1 LTFKLQDW
9 MNWVKENEELN
20 NLGLKLLTRAIE
32 LEEKACD
39 EEDEED
45 KLKYSYMSDGLME
58 GVRIVEEEIEKK
70 NKELKKKELNKAVG
84 RALGK
89 YAITILTEL
98 LDEIKEED
106 KGKLRKRQ
114 EECCTMDDAV
124 MCSVQIAVI
133 ERIEAK
139 IVKRINEIKRRYG
152 I

>member
-1 LTFKLQDW
+1 
-9 MNWVKENEELN
+9 MMEELN

-70 NKELKKKELNKAVG
+70 AEELKKQEQRIKMVE
-84 RALGK
+84 RALGT
-89 YAITILTEL
+89 YITATLTEL
-98 LDEIKEED
+98 HDKIEEMKD
-106 KGKLRKRQ
+106 GIRKKQ
-114 EECCTMDDAV
+114 EECCTMDDAAIF
-124 MCSVQIAVI
+124 SVQIAVI

>member
-1 LTFKLQDW
+1 MT
-9 MNWVKENEELN
+9 EELN

-58 GVRIVEEEIEKK
+58 GVRIVEKEIEKR
-70 NKELKKKELNKAVG
+70 KKEFKKRKQLDKAVG

-89 YAITILTEL
+89 YAITMLTEL
-98 LDEIKEED
+98 RNEIEEEQ
-106 KGKLRKRQ
+106 KTKVRKRQ
-114 EECCTMDDAV
+114 EECCTMDDAI
-124 MCSVQIAVI
+124 MCSVQIAII
-133 ERIEAK
+133 ERIEAM
-139 IVKRINEIKRRYG
+139 IMKRINEIKRRYG